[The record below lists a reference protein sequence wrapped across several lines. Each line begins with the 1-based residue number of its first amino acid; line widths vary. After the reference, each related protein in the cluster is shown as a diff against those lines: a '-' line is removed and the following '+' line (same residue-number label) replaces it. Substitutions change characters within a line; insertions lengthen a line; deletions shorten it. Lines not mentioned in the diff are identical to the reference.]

1 MEANRSATNRE
12 IQILMLKEVLQLQI
26 DRESGKREFRLRPD
40 MVKRASQ
47 LMVEGEMIK
56 REISYEELVERLL
69 VEK

>member
-1 MEANRSATNRE
+1 M
-12 IQILMLKEVLQLQI
+12 MLKEVLQLQI